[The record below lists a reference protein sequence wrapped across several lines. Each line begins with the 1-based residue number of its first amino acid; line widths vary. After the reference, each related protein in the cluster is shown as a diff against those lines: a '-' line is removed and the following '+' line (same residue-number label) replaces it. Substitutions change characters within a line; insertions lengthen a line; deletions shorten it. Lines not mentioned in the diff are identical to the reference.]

1 MILSS
6 GSEFM
11 ISGLAVTLTKS
22 FRIIKER
29 LCGREKTRRGISAV
43 KRDLE
48 RKENGGENE
57 RRNESDGRWPISAVK
72 IMISVNNKPRYNA
85 GL

>member
-1 MILSS
+1 M
-6 GSEFM
+6 
-11 ISGLAVTLTKS
+11 V
-22 FRIIKER
+22 ER
-29 LCGREKTRRGISAV
+29 RRGEGSAV

>member
-1 MILSS
+1 
-6 GSEFM
+6 M
-11 ISGLAVTLTKS
+11 ISVLAVTLTKS

-29 LCGREKTRRGISAV
+29 PRGVGRGDEERDLCGEAGP
-43 KRDLE
+43 LE
-48 RKENGGENE
+48 RKENGREDE

>member
-11 ISGLAVTLTKS
+11 ISVLAVTLTKS

-29 LCGREKTRRGISAV
+29 LCSREKMRGEGSAV

>member
-1 MILSS
+1 
-6 GSEFM
+6 M
-11 ISGLAVTLTKS
+11 ISVLAVTLTKS

-29 LCGREKTRRGISAV
+29 GRVVWGGGGGKEDGERDRCGEAGS
-43 KRDLE
+43 LE
-48 RKENGGENE
+48 RKENGREDE

>member
-1 MILSS
+1 
-6 GSEFM
+6 M
-11 ISGLAVTLTKS
+11 ISVWVVTLTKS

-29 LCGREKTRRGISAV
+29 LCSREKMRGEGSAV

-48 RKENGGENE
+48 RKGNGGENE

>member
-1 MILSS
+1 
-6 GSEFM
+6 M
-11 ISGLAVTLTKS
+11 ISVLAVTLTES

-29 LCGREKTRRGISAV
+29 PLVGKEDGKKGISGV
-43 KRDLE
+43 KRGPE
-48 RKENGGENE
+48 RKENGGPKE

>member
-1 MILSS
+1 M
-6 GSEFM
+6 
-11 ISGLAVTLTKS
+11 
-22 FRIIKER
+22 
-29 LCGREKTRRGISAV
+29 

-48 RKENGGENE
+48 RKENGRENE